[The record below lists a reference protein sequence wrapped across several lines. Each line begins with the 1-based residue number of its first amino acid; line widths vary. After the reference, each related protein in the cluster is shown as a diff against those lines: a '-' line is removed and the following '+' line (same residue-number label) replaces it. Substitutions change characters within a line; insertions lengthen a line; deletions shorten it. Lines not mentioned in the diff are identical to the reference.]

1 MIFALA
7 KEGALDCLPDSRNF
21 EFVHE
26 FMEYWDQL
34 VEERTKEERNALRLK
49 KLKDKNSLSF
59 QDIIKNKV
67 SENKT
72 QSDKSKSL
80 SQLLQ
85 DDLFD

>member
-1 MIFALA
+1 V
-7 KEGALDCLPDSRNF
+7 KVG
-21 EFVHE
+21 
-26 FMEYWDQL
+26 L
-34 VEERTKEERNALRLK
+34 VGQVENVDVYVLVVCVENVGVGTTNLGYVLIKLLIVES
-49 KLKDKNSLSF
+49 LKDKNSLSF